1 VILIHILLQS
11 FYLNLFLAV
20 NILLSSYFQKLKMH
34 FKGKTIWVTGATSG
48 IGRAVAVELSQG
60 KVHLILS
67 GRNENVLQEVAEI
80 CRKNGSEITIAPF
93 DLGNSESITT
103 AFQKVAEQH
112 PKIDALYNF
121 GGISQR
127 SLVSETPLFVDRKI
141 FEINYFG
148 TIALT
153 KLVLPLIIKN
163 GGGHIAATSSLVGK
177 FGFPYR
183 SAYSA
188 SKHALHGFFESLL
201 AENKANNIR
210 VSMIIPGFINTNISV
225 NAVNSKG
232 EAHGKLDANQA
243 KGMSADCCA
252 HIICKGLKK
261 EKKEILVGKKDKI
274 MVHIRRFIPS
284 LYYHLVSRIKP
295 M

>member
-1 VILIHILLQS
+1 MQFS
-11 FYLNLFLAV
+11 
-20 NILLSSYFQKLKMH
+20 
-34 FKGKTIWVTGATSG
+34 GKTIWITGATSG
-48 IGRAVAVELSQG
+48 IGKAVAVELS
-60 KVHLILS
+60 KEKAHLILS
-67 GRNENVLQEVAEI
+67 GRNENVLTEI
-80 CRKNGSEITIAPF
+80 GIACERNGSTVTTVPF
-93 DLGNSESITT
+93 DLGDEKSIESAWDMVKT
-103 AFQKVAEQH
+103 AEL
-112 PKIDALYNF
+112 KIDALYNF

-127 SLVSETPLFVDRKI
+127 ALASETPLFVDRKL
-141 FEINYFG
+141 FEVNYFG

-153 KLVLPLIIKN
+153 KLVLVHMIEN
-163 GGGHIAATSSLVGK
+163 GGGHLAATSSLVGK

-225 NAVNSKG
+225 NAINKEG
-232 EAHGKLDANQA
+232 KAHGKLDSNQA
-243 KGMSADCCA
+243 QGMSAETCA
-252 HIICKGLKK
+252 QIICKALKK

-274 MVHIRRFIPS
+274 MVHIRRFLPR
-284 LYYHLVSRIKP
+284 LYYYMASRVKP